1 MIVNLF
7 NRDSLRVPQCI
18 IIEGE
23 KKTMTF
29 EDHGFA
35 ACGVYG
41 SGGTAELVSISKK
54 IPLNVIVALDP
65 DVEEQA
71 WKLCSQLAESGAKV
85 SLASFPLKPD
95 DFIVRYGIDLTN
107 EVLRQ
112 AIKVLK

>member
-7 NRDSLRVPQCI
+7 NRDSLRVPQCLI
-18 IIEGE
+18 VEGE
-23 KKTMTF
+23 KKTMTL

-35 ACGVYG
+35 TCGIYG
-41 SGGTAELVSISKK
+41 SGGTRELLSISKK
-54 IPLNVIVALDP
+54 TPLNLIVALDP

-71 WKLCSQLAESGAKV
+71 WKLCSRLAENGAKV

-95 DFIVRYGIDLTN
+95 DFIARYGVDLTN